1 MFESART
8 CMPLALRQD
17 VYFLISILYKFII
30 ERKIVFWSKWLT
42 RCQSCLGLSSLYYSR
57 YRACGWRVSDG
68 LVNTSDL
75 MRFCTDEFSSTL
87 SNKYSSDL
95 VGIGWILK
103 KKKCKKNISWVKITW
118 WAFVPRIDE
127 IEHYCLLYLF
137 VRYIYCVVR
146 QKKRKRKGE
155 KNMIK
160 NSEKFSNWFLT
171 NFSGPIV
178 NIYRCWK
185 DRLAIGYVLFFLP
198 KTEILLWIILSY
210 SRFSFLSLRSL
221 RRLFFSIISIL
232 SSL

>member
-103 KKKCKKNISWVKITW
+103 KKKCKKKYFLSKNNVVSLRAPYRRDWTLLSIVLIRS
-118 WAFVPRIDE
+118 
-127 IEHYCLLYLF
+127 LYLLC
-137 VRYIYCVVR
+137 RAAKEEKTKR
-146 QKKRKRKGE
+146 RKKYDKKFRK
-155 KNMIK
+155 I
-160 NSEKFSNWFLT
+160 
-171 NFSGPIV
+171 
-178 NIYRCWK
+178 
-185 DRLAIGYVLFFLP
+185 
-198 KTEILLWIILSY
+198 
-210 SRFSFLSLRSL
+210 
-221 RRLFFSIISIL
+221 
-232 SSL
+232 